1 MAVQNFPF
9 DSISIDNPDR
19 AADSAQLADYIGSFF
34 SDGVLP
40 PLVNYPNMH
49 QLAVRA
55 SSPVGMSVQVDTGMG
70 IIKGRKYYQDAVR
83 TLNIA
88 SAEPTLSRKD
98 RIVLRMN
105 LNQEY
110 RNNDLYVVKGTAS
123 LTPAAPEL
131 TRNNVVYELSLA
143 TVNVRAGVTSITGAD
158 IQDERYN
165 NAVCGFVYVLLGE
178 VDTSVINATLQSF
191 YENMVNDTENWQ
203 TGQKTQFETWF
214 AGIRGILDGDVAGN
228 LLNKIEQKIQVIDSY
243 TLRTG
248 AWVSMGGKFQAKIGN
263 VQIKAGTLAEVL
275 FKADSIDAASEAGI
289 DYEVTTEAGNIV
301 LTAGSIPSKDLTCT
315 VILYQEVGPI

>member
-19 AADSAQLADYIGSFF
+19 AADSAQLADYIGTFF

-40 PLVNYPNMH
+40 PLTNYPNMH

-55 SSPVGMSVQVDTGMG
+55 SNPAGMSVQVDTGMG

-143 TVNVRAGVTSITGAD
+143 TVNVKAGATSITGAD

-191 YENMVNDTENWQ
+191 YENTVKDTENWQ

-228 LLNKIEQKIQVIDSY
+228 LLNKIDQKIQVIENY

-248 AWVSMGGKFQAKIGN
+248 AWSGVSGKYQAKIGN
-263 VQIKAGTLAEVL
+263 SQIQAGTLAEVL
-275 FKADSIDAASEAGI
+275 FSAASIDAASDAGI
-289 DYEVTTEAGNIV
+289 GYEVTTEIGNIV
-301 LTAGSIPSKDLTCT
+301 LTASSVPTKDLVCT
-315 VILYQEVGPI
+315 VMLYQEVGRI